1 VGTALIRSTLC
12 SLNSS
17 TAICFVDEAEANDLV
32 EVLLVAGVALKIA
45 CSSQGEWIVCICY
58 LECCNIAGGRREAK
72 YLQDLMRVAR
82 SKNA

>member
-32 EVLLVAGVALKIA
+32 EVLLVAGVALNVA
-45 CSSQGEWIVCICY
+45 YSFQG
-58 LECCNIAGGRREAK
+58 
-72 YLQDLMRVAR
+72 D
-82 SKNA
+82 